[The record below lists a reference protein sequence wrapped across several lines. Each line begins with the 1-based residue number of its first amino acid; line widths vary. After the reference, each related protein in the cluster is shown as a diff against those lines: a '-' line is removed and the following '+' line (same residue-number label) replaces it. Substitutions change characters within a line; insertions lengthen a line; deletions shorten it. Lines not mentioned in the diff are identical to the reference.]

1 MRLVDEIYLE
11 LPFYG
16 SRRIP
21 DELAT
26 RGFKVNRKRCQ
37 RLMRTMGI
45 QAVYPKPRTT
55 VRQPAHTVYPY
66 LLRDLAIT
74 RPNQVWAA
82 DITYCP
88 MEQGFVYLVAIMDWY
103 TRKVLSWRVSTSMDA
118 AFCVEALQEAIS
130 RWGCPEIFN
139 TDQGVQFTGEAFT
152 NVLQAAGIQISMDG
166 RGRWM
171 DNVFIERLWRSL
183 KYEEVYL
190 NAYESVRSAEQGIGK
205 WFNLYNSRR
214 RHQVL
219 KKTPDEAYGD
229 PEMKVAA

>member
-21 DELAT
+21 DELAI
-26 RGFKVNRKRCQ
+26 RGFRVNRKRCQ

-55 VRQPAHTVYPY
+55 VRQPLHAVYPY

-82 DITYCP
+82 DITYVP
-88 MEQGFVYLVAIMDWY
+88 MERGFVYLVAIMDWY

-130 RWGCPEIFN
+130 RWGCPEIF
-139 TDQGVQFTGEAFT
+139 Q
-152 NVLQAAGIQISMDG
+152 
-166 RGRWM
+166 
-171 DNVFIERLWRSL
+171 
-183 KYEEVYL
+183 Y
-190 NAYESVRSAEQGIGK
+190 
-205 WFNLYNSRR
+205 
-214 RHQVL
+214 
-219 KKTPDEAYGD
+219 
-229 PEMKVAA
+229 

>member
-21 DELAT
+21 DELAI
-26 RGFKVNRKRCQ
+26 RGFRVNRKRCQ

-55 VRQPAHTVYPY
+55 VRQPLHAVYPY

-82 DITYCP
+82 DITYVP
-88 MEQGFVYLVAIMDWY
+88 MERGFVYLVAIMDWY

-152 NVLQAAGIQISMDG
+152 NELQAAGIQISMDG

-171 DNVFIERLWRSL
+171 DNVLLS
-183 KYEEVYL
+183 
-190 NAYESVRSAEQGIGK
+190 
-205 WFNLYNSRR
+205 
-214 RHQVL
+214 
-219 KKTPDEAYGD
+219 DYG
-229 PEMKVAA
+229 AL

>member
-1 MRLVDEIYLE
+1 MRLIDEIYLE

-21 DELAT
+21 DELVT
-26 RGFKVNRKRCQ
+26 RGFRVNRKRCQ

-55 VRQPAHTVYPY
+55 VRQPAHAVYPY

-82 DITYCP
+82 DITYLP
-88 MEQGFVYLVAIMDWY
+88 MERGFVYLVAIMDWY

-118 AFCVEALQEAIS
+118 AFCVEALQAAIR
-130 RWGCPEIFN
+130 RWECPEIFN

-166 RGRWM
+166 RGRWV
-171 DNVFIERLWRSL
+171 DNVLLSDCGAL
-183 KYEEVYL
+183 
-190 NAYESVRSAEQGIGK
+190 
-205 WFNLYNSRR
+205 
-214 RHQVL
+214 
-219 KKTPDEAYGD
+219 
-229 PEMKVAA
+229 

>member
-1 MRLVDEIYLE
+1 
-11 LPFYG
+11 
-16 SRRIP
+16 
-21 DELAT
+21 
-26 RGFKVNRKRCQ
+26 
-37 RLMRTMGI
+37 
-45 QAVYPKPRTT
+45 
-55 VRQPAHTVYPY
+55 
-66 LLRDLAIT
+66 
-74 RPNQVWAA
+74 
-82 DITYCP
+82 
-88 MEQGFVYLVAIMDWY
+88 MERGFVYLVAIMDWY

-152 NVLQAAGIQISMDG
+152 NELQVAGIQISMDG

-214 RHQVL
+214 VVIRF
-219 KKTPDEAYGD
+219 
-229 PEMKVAA
+229 